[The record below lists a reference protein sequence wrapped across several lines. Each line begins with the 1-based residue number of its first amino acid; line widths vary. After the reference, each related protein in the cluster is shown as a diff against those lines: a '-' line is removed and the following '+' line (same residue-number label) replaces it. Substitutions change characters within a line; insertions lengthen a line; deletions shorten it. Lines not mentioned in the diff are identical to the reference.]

1 MRKLAFLLVLA
12 AVGAAIVMIFL
23 TGTASADSWPPHL

>member
-12 AVGAAIVMIFL
+12 AVGAAILMVFA
-23 TGTASADSWPPHL
+23 TGTASADAWPPHL